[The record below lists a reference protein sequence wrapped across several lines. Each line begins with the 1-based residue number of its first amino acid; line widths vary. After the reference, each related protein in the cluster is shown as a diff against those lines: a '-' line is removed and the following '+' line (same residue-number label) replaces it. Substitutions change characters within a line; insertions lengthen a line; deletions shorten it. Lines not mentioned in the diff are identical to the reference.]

1 MLDLTKTP
9 WMKGSTWGGWWK
21 DAPWI
26 PSTNRPSGIK
36 WEDMTPEE
44 RKRILSQQDMWDI
57 VTSLPWQSNLGQFSQ
72 FDPER
77 DLPPNW
83 RELIQQDPTKERYLP
98 IGQFSGGQSSGQFQ
112 FNYPWQWDLASS
124 IYSQLAGGIQ
134 LPTPWQWTFGSN
146 VLRGIAKTGLPVS
159 QEPWYQ
165 RAKEVADID
174 IENAIANAAEQ
185 AGLTGLRW
193 STPLA
198 RTAQDVSGK
207 IMARTGLERE
217 ARELAA
223 LEAARQRQLS
233 ALGQLFTYGQGQAG
247 LTQAAL
253 QAQLQA
259 LSGLTGLGGM
269 YAQLPLQVSD
279 QMMRQALIQQ
289 QLQMNQMFPPWMQGM
304 LELLGSQPGYAPQ
317 MYQPSFLTQLMG
329 IVPSVL
335 PWILGGQNQ
344 SNPFMYMSSPTQ
356 GSPWGYQYG

>member
-21 DAPWI
+21 DVPWAPTGET
-26 PSTNRPSGIK
+26 PVPPDFKSNLPG
-36 WEDMTPEE
+36 WEDIPQWQ
-44 RKRILSQQDMWDI
+44 KDMWEQENRARNLDTI
-57 VTSLPWQSNLGQFSQ
+57 SIPPWTVDPLLAQSTTM
-72 FDPER
+72 
-77 DLPPNW
+77 PNT
-83 RELIQQDPTKERYLP
+83 RTQEP
-98 IGQFSGGQSSGQFQ
+98 FQ
-112 FNYPWQWDLASS
+112 FNYPWQWNLASD

-146 VLRGIAKTGLPVS
+146 ILRGIAKTGLPVS

-304 LELLGSQPGYAPQ
+304 LGLLGSQPGYAPQ

>member
-9 WMKGSTWGGWWK
+9 WMKGSTWGGWWR
-21 DAPWI
+21 DEPWKQ
-26 PSTNRPSGIK
+26 PADNFSRPKMTLPAGD
-36 WEDMTPEE
+36 WEDLVRKGVIISMRPDVIIDDWNPEPIYSDSNKPLPTPGE
-44 RKRILSQQDMWDI
+44 Q
-57 VTSLPWQSNLGQFSQ
+57 P
-72 FDPER
+72 
-77 DLPPNW
+77 
-83 RELIQQDPTKERYLP
+83 
-98 IGQFSGGQSSGQFQ
+98 FQ
-112 FNYPWQWDLASS
+112 FNYPWQWNLASD

-134 LPTPWQWTFGSN
+134 LPTPWQWTYGSN

-304 LELLGSQPGYAPQ
+304 LGLLGSQPGYAPQ

-335 PWILGGQNQ
+335 PWLLGNNQ
-344 SNPFMYMSSPTQ
+344 TTTQLTTTQLPSSNSTWYLPYFTP
-356 GSPWGYQYG
+356 PAYGG